1 MQQLIHSQE
10 AKAFLDHDLNDT
22 NTKRPLLP
30 VFLAKGSK
38 LINSSDEQGL
48 QKSVATQVMLHVES
62 AHTRIF
68 RLLRPFMFT
77 PIDDLFDG
85 YEGVSA
91 LAAGR
96 SYSRYLGP
104 AIELLADFDLLVCF
118 LRKHP
123 DRVSNPSAA
132 LEEATRLLVKAYSR
146 IHSTERLVT
155 SGRLGAKHA

>member
-22 NTKRPLLP
+22 STKRPLMP

-38 LINSSDEQGL
+38 LIMSSDEHGM

-62 AHTRIF
+62 AHTKILRM
-68 RLLRPFMFT
+68 LRPFMFT
-77 PIDDLFDG
+77 QIDGVFEG
-85 YEGVSA
+85 YKGVSA
-91 LAAGR
+91 LAPDRA
-96 SYSRYLGP
+96 YSRYLVP
-104 AIELLADFDLLVCF
+104 SVELLADFDLLVCL

-123 DRVSNPSAA
+123 DKVSNPSAV
-132 LEEATRLLVKAYSR
+132 LDEATRLLVKAYSR

-155 SGRLGAKHA
+155 SGRLRAKHA